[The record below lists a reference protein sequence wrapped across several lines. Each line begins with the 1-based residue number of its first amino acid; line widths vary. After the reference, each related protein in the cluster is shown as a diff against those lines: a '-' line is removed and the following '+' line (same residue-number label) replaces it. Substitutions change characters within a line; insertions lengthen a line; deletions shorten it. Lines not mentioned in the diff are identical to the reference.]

1 MQRAFDV
8 RVTGGFAVAPV
19 VDGKDVVAS
28 LGQPRYVEDVA
39 ADVLGVAVQVVNRA
53 LGGLVGE
60 GRELPAVEG
69 FAVCSVEV
77 DILVVQ
83 VEAIRGDVGGFVRVE
98 EHAAAAGLQQCG
110 DGQQGDDGRPGVQ
123 K

>member
-39 ADVLGVAVQVVNRA
+39 ADVLGVAMQEIDCAPGVVLR
-53 LGGLVGE
+53 GFCGQP
-60 GRELPAVEG
+60 PAMEG
-69 FAVCSVEV
+69 FAVGRVEV
-77 DILVVQ
+77 DVFVFEVQ
-83 VEAIRGDVGGFVRVE
+83 SVRGDVSHPIRVKE
-98 EHAAAAGLQQCG
+98 NAAATG
-110 DGQQGDDGRPGVQ
+110 
-123 K
+123 